1 VPQAL
6 NGLAKRWLRVK
17 TDLPMVDET
26 IIQFRGDSRPQPR
39 KDETGDAS
47 SHGEEVMFDRH
58 ELSAILSLYGRM
70 VAAGEWRDY
79 AIGSGR
85 EHAVFAVFRHTAEM
99 PLYRIE
105 KHPRLRNRQGMYAV
119 VASGGMILKRGH
131 ELAQV
136 LRVLEPRRP
145 HGVDQGPSVCR

>member
-1 VPQAL
+1 
-6 NGLAKRWLRVK
+6 
-17 TDLPMVDET
+17 MVDET
-26 IIQFRGDSRPQPR
+26 IIQFRGGSRPQPR

-47 SHGEEVMFDRH
+47 PRGEDVMFDRR

-85 EHAVFAVFRHTAEM
+85 AHAVFAVFRHTAEM
-99 PLYRIE
+99 PIYRIE
-105 KHPRLRNRQGMYAV
+105 KHPLLRNRQGMYAV

-131 ELAQV
+131 DLAQV
-136 LRVLEPRRP
+136 LRVLEPRAPRAI
-145 HGVDQGPSVCR
+145 D